1 MDQEQLEMLQS
12 QIDSGELDPRTMDAE
27 QQSALKEL
35 IRRGEIKAPPGGVSS
50 MIADRDVGEAGI
62 LQQAQEASKVS
73 GLQTPFGE
81 VLSERASFELVGD
94 VIGSFAPYLTNRRAL
109 VKDIVKGV
117 GNEKYTKPMGKES
130 FRAGAFANQTAKF
143 TDTLKN
149 LSMKIGEGKN
159 RKTVQIGKAVLRGS
173 APGRALAGTI
183 GFLEKAIKSGT
194 KIARGEIDAV
204 RSGDATKSLMRT
216 GARTEAKSLV
226 YGAVGAGT
234 GSAIYDLVKFKQ
246 NLGSNLSMDLGEL
259 TTDEIDDLPF
269 AGRLAMHSALAM
281 KNSLLFGA
289 AGTGIGILAAK
300 GFKAGKKTLLGL
312 NSEESMNLARKAFEE
327 GTPLSPTALAGEGIG
342 GFLSRNFFQIFGV
355 TPLIGGKGTE
365 KLRGTVRDVLFPNML
380 KVSAGLEPNTTAVAL
395 TAQGAIGA
403 ETMFKMAENYKNN
416 KDVIDV
422 LYKQLLIKNNALGSP
437 SFIPTTN
444 FRKELA
450 GINKEIMGE
459 DASQFAEF
467 LRGQTDT
474 KNLTK
479 EVKDTIL
486 QMIPIANADQLL
498 TKDNLNLFEAAQ
510 YRRFLTE
517 LQEKTIGTTKTE
529 KGRARAEQIR
539 RILAAMDQDMAL
551 AENVARNADLPQTAE
566 MANYIALQKGAND
579 EQKRN
584 AAGNAIKALSERLH
598 ETNDTYF
605 KLVNAFDGAKKGFYV
620 DQILGAALFNAG
632 TEVTAK
638 QAFDNMFDATFKN
651 HDHNALKQIKRLIGV
666 NEATPKKEY
675 ADAFMKKLGV
685 RYMFDAFNNSFTA
698 RAKAE
703 PFVPNMILNEDIG
716 KAEDVVR
723 KIIEDKP
730 NSALAKNF
738 KNKDPNKPFVDQEL
752 MALMNKKNDRGE
764 FVIDVNDRAKIQE
777 SLTTSLEEVN
787 LAGKSIDN
795 FNITTFKNNLGLNT
809 PDGVAM
815 LEELYGKEHTKRIK
829 DVVEILEAGVNIGL
843 TDPSTFITRRIILSG
858 TATAGIGASLG
869 FFGGG
874 DTQSMLL
881 GGSLAPV
888 LSAFAARRYGMW
900 IADPNTTKAALG
912 LLTDQE
918 KKFLIR
924 GYGKQGPLRE
934 GVYTRGIGQSKIR
947 DAGETR
953 EAGIR
958 EVPFGG
964 GPFGIVDPT
973 KPLGQYY
980 GPQRARNLA
989 IMMNYFTGAPGDDPT
1004 FTAQNITMK
1013 DVNDYF
1019 AQSDDKIMVPNPSVS
1034 LGQLPES
1041 TIRQMYPEY
1050 EEFKKL
1056 SIEEKK
1062 IFNDQLR
1069 AALAAKRQGDIEED
1083 EIDKMPDVQQPQQEV
1098 PPANIEQTPPAA
1110 VPQSAPQAANQN
1122 LNMRT
1127 NYAALFPQD
1136 DIGQALANRGT

>member
-1 MDQEQLEMLQS
+1 MEQDQLQALQS
-12 QIDSGELDPRTMDAE
+12 QIDSGELDPRTMNAE
-27 QQSALKEL
+27 QQSALQEL

-62 LQQAQEASKVS
+62 IQQAQEASKVS

-117 GNEKYTKPMGKES
+117 GNEKYTKPIGKES

-143 TDTLKN
+143 TETLKN
-149 LSMKIGEGKN
+149 LSKQIGEGKN
-159 RKTVQIGKAVLRGS
+159 RKTVQIGKAVFRGS
-173 APGRALAGTI
+173 VPGRALAGTI
-183 GFLEKAIKSGT
+183 GFLEKAVKAGT
-194 KIARGEIDAV
+194 KIARGEIDAI

-289 AGTGIGILAAK
+289 VGTGIGILAAK

-327 GTPLSPTALAGEGIG
+327 GTPLSPTALASDGIG

-365 KLRGTVRDVLFPNML
+365 KLRGTVRDVLFPNVL
-380 KVSAGLEPNTTAVAL
+380 RVSSGLEPNTTAVAL

-450 GINKEIMGE
+450 SISKEVLGE
-459 DASQFAEF
+459 DTSQFAAF
-467 LRGQTDT
+467 LRGQTET

-479 EVKDTIL
+479 EMKDAIAS
-486 QMIPIANADQLL
+486 MIPIANADQLL

-517 LQEKTIGTTKTE
+517 LQNRTIGTGE
-529 KGRARAEQIR
+529 AGRARAEQIR

-566 MANYIALQKGAND
+566 MANYIALQKGSTD

-584 AAGNAIKALSERLH
+584 IAGNAIKSLSERLH

-605 KLVNAFDGAKKGFYV
+605 KLVNAFDGTKKGFDA

-638 QAFDNMFDATFKN
+638 EAFDKMFQATFKQ
-651 HDHNALKQIKRLIGV
+651 HDHNALRQIKRLIGV

-685 RYMFDAFNNSFTA
+685 RYMFDAFNNSFTK
-698 RAKAE
+698 RTKAE
-703 PFVPNMILNEDIG
+703 PFVPNMILDEDIG
-716 KAEDVVR
+716 KADDVMR
-723 KIIEDKP
+723 KLIEDRP
-730 NSALAKNF
+730 DIADLF
-738 KNKDPNKPFVDQEL
+738 KGKDPNKTFVDQDL
-752 MALMNKKNDRGE
+752 IALMNKKNERGD
-764 FVIDVNDRAKIQE
+764 FVLDVNDRAKIQE

-787 LAGKSIDN
+787 LAGKNIDN
-795 FNITTFKNNLGLNT
+795 FNITTFKEKLGLNS
-809 PDGVAM
+809 PDGMAM

-858 TATAGIGASLG
+858 TATAGIGASIG
-869 FFGGG
+869 FFGSGG
-874 DTQSMLL
+874 DTQSTLL
-881 GGSLAPV
+881 GMGFLPL

-900 IADPNTTKAALG
+900 IADPNTAKAALG
-912 LLTDQE
+912 LLTEQE

-947 DAGETR
+947 DAGEIR

-958 EVPFGG
+958 ELPFGG

-1019 AQSDDKIMVPNPSVS
+1019 AKSDDKIMVPNPSVS

-1050 EEFKKL
+1050 DEFKKL

-1083 EIDKMPDVQQPQQEV
+1083 EIDKMPDAQQPQQEV

>member
-1 MDQEQLEMLQS
+1 MDQEQLQMLQS

-117 GNEKYTKPMGKES
+117 GNEKYTKPVGKES

-143 TDTLKN
+143 TETLKN
-149 LSMKIGEGKN
+149 LSKEIGEGKN

-183 GFLEKAIKSGT
+183 GFLEKALKAGT

-355 TPLIGGKGTE
+355 TPLIGGKGAE
-365 KLRGTVRDVLFPNML
+365 KLRGTVRDVLFPNVL
-380 KVSAGLEPNTTAVAL
+380 RVSSGLEPSTTAVAL

-422 LYKQLLIKNNALGSP
+422 LYKQLLISNNALGSP

-450 GINKEIMGE
+450 SISKEIMGE
-459 DASQFAEF
+459 DTSQFAAF
-467 LRGQTDT
+467 LRGQTET
-474 KNLTK
+474 KNLSK
-479 EVKDTIL
+479 EVKDAIL
-486 QMIPIANADQLL
+486 GMIPIANADQLL

-510 YRRFLTE
+510 YRRFLRE
-517 LQEKTIGTTKTE
+517 LQNRTIG
-529 KGRARAEQIR
+529 KGQEGRDRAAQLT
-539 RILAAMDQDMAL
+539 RILGAMDQDMAL
-551 AENVARNADLPQTAE
+551 AEQIARNADLPQTAE
-566 MANYIALQKGAND
+566 IAQYISLQKGASD

-584 AAGNAIKALSERLH
+584 TAGNAIKALSERLH
-598 ETNDTYF
+598 ATNDTYF
-605 KLVNAFDGAKKGFYV
+605 KLVNSFDRTKKGFDA

-638 QAFDNMFDATFKN
+638 EAFDQMFKATFQN

-675 ADAFMKKLGV
+675 ADTFMKKLGV
-685 RYMFDAFNNSFTA
+685 RYMFDAFNNSFTK
-698 RAKAE
+698 RTKAE
-703 PFVPNMILNEDIG
+703 PFVPNMILDEDIG
-716 KAEDVVR
+716 KADDVMR
-723 KIIEDKP
+723 KLLEDKP
-730 NSALAKNF
+730 DIAKLF
-738 KNKDPNKPFVDQEL
+738 KDKDPNKTFVDQDL
-752 MALMNKKNDRGE
+752 IALMNKKNDRGE
-764 FVIDVNDRAKIQE
+764 FVLDVNDRAKIQE

-787 LAGKSIDN
+787 LAGKNIDN
-795 FNITTFKNNLGLNT
+795 FNITTFKENLGLNT

-815 LEELYGKEHTKRIK
+815 LQELYGKEQAKRIQ

-874 DTQSMLL
+874 DGQSMLI
-881 GGSLAPV
+881 GGSLAPI

-947 DAGETR
+947 DAGEVR

-1050 EEFKKL
+1050 DEFKKL

-1069 AALAAKRQGDIEED
+1069 AALAARRQGDIEED
-1083 EIDKMPDVQQPQQEV
+1083 EIDKMPDAQQPQQEV

-1110 VPQSAPQAANQN
+1110 VQQSAPQAANQN
-1122 LNMRT
+1122 LNLRA

-1136 DIGQALANRGT
+1136 DIGQALANRRT